1 MGTVIQLEPPPQHS
15 HRSNILVLIL
25 HHVSPGFRGATL
37 LSVLTIQSGSDLHL
51 VHLKAINQ
59 LVVQK
64 TNAAV

>member
-1 MGTVIQLEPPPQHS
+1 MWLQDFLGGGTM
-15 HRSNILVLIL
+15 
-25 HHVSPGFRGATL
+25 

-51 VHLKAINQ
+51 VPLKAINQ